1 MIEPEPGA
9 VAIPHIIRGAHNKTV
24 LEISDEIRSIQANPG
39 SSEQSS
45 RLVAIAPRIPRFMRI
60 LYFWVLKKN
69 PPWFRQMAGTT
80 VITSVGMFGKGGGW
94 GLGFLPTHTL
104 GVTVGGIAE
113 KPGVIDGQIAIRE
126 YLHITLSFDH
136 DIVDGAPAA
145 RFARKLTN
153 LIEEASLLDTL
164 NYRKSSQ

>member
-1 MIEPEPGA
+1 MIEPKPGV
-9 VAIPHIIRGAHNKTV
+9 VAIPHIIRGAQHKTV
-24 LEISDEIRSIQANPG
+24 LEISDEIRSMQAKPG

-45 RLVAIAPRIPRFMRI
+45 RLVAMAPRIPRFMRL

-69 PPWFRQMAGTT
+69 PPWFRQVAGTT
-80 VITSVGMFGKGGGW
+80 VITSVGMFGNGGGW

-113 KPGVIDGQIAIRE
+113 KPGVVDGQIAIRE
-126 YLHITLSFDH
+126 YLNITLGFDH

-145 RFARKLTN
+145 RFAKKFTS
-153 LIEEASLLDTL
+153 LIEGASLLESVD
-164 NYRKSSQ
+164 K